1 MADSAIPVTAGI
13 GTNVDTRT
21 EATNGNHRQV
31 IVIGDPATNAGVAP
45 VDVTN
50 GLAVQIIPALP
61 AGTNAIGKLAS
72 NTGVDI
78 GDVDVTSIVPGGGAT
93 NLGKAIDAVAGPTDT
108 GVAMLAIRDDSL
120 STLTPVAG
128 DWNGLRVNSTGALW
142 VQDSSLSAPGQAVAA
157 SSASVV
163 LASNYGVPLE
173 SNSIF
178 AGTTALTPKWA
189 IVSESSSGNNE
200 VVALVSAKKI
210 RVLAWI
216 VTASAAVNFKW
227 RTASTDISGLF
238 YAAAAGG
245 GAGQSFNPLGHF
257 ETVAGEALNLN
268 LSGAV
273 AVGGQVCYVEV

>member
-1 MADSAIPVTAGI
+1 MADSAIAVTAGT

-50 GLAVQIIPALP
+50 GLAVQVIPALP
-61 AGTNAIGKLAS
+61 AGTNAIGKLAANS
-72 NTGVDI
+72 GVDI
-78 GDVDVTSIVPGGGAT
+78 GDVDVTTVIPGTGAT
-93 NLGKAIDAVAGPTDT
+93 QLGKAIDSAAGGTDT
-108 GVAMLAIRDDSL
+108 GVAMLAIRDDAL
-120 STLTPVAG
+120 STLTPVEG

-178 AGTTALTPKWA
+178 AGTTALTPQFKV
-189 IVSESSSGNNE
+189 ISCSSSGNNE
-200 VVALVSAKKI
+200 IVALVSAKKI
-210 RVLAWI
+210 RVLQWI

-245 GAGQSFNPLGHF
+245 GAGGAFNPLGHF
-257 ETVAGEALNLN
+257 QTASGEALNLN
-268 LSGAV
+268 LSGAT
-273 AVGGQVCYVEV
+273 AVGGCLVYVEV

>member
-1 MADSAIPVTAGI
+1 MADSAIAVTAGT

-31 IVIGDPATNAGVAP
+31 VVIGDPATNAGVAP

-50 GLAVQIIPALP
+50 GLAVQVIPALP
-61 AGTNAIGKLAS
+61 AGTNAIGKLAANS
-72 NTGVDI
+72 GVDI
-78 GDVDVTSIVPGGGAT
+78 GDVDVTTIVPGTGAT
-93 NLGKAIDAVAGPTDT
+93 NLGKAIDAVAGATDT
-108 GVAMLAIRDDSL
+108 GVAMLAIRDDAL
-120 STLTPVAG
+120 STLTPVEG

-163 LASNYGVPLE
+163 LASNYGVPFE

-189 IVSESSSGNNE
+189 AVASSSSGNNE

-210 RVLAWI
+210 RVLCWI
-216 VTASAAVNFKW
+216 ITASAAVNFKW
-227 RTASTDISGLF
+227 RSASTDKTGLF

-257 ETVAGEALNLN
+257 ETASGEALNLN
-268 LSGAV
+268 LSGAT